1 MCILV
6 AAFIFNSYFL
16 SFSSNKNN
24 FVYDM
29 QKNASDLL
37 DLKFEKLVF
46 ILVVENWLLQHRI

>member
-16 SFSSNKNN
+16 FFSSNKNN
-24 FVYDM
+24 FVYNM

-37 DLKFEKLVF
+37 DLRF
-46 ILVVENWLLQHRI
+46 